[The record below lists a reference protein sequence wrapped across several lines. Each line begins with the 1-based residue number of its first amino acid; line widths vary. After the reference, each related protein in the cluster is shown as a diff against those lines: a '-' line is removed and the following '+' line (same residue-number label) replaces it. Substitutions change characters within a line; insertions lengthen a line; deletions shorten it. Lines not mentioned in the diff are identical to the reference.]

1 MRPFRTHR
9 LRRPSLAWLVWL
21 ALLLPVAQ
29 YAATLHGLSHAVQQS
44 QGDDKQAPH
53 FAHCELCVTAAEVAS
68 GALPTLPFT
77 LAAPAAR
84 HAAPP
89 IAARS
94 AAKARAV
101 LAYFSRG
108 PPLTPR

>member
-1 MRPFRTHR
+1 MRRFRTHR
-9 LRRPSLAWLVWL
+9 LSRASLTWLVWL

-29 YAATLHGLSHAVQQS
+29 YAAALHGLSHAVQQS

-68 GALPTLPFT
+68 GALPALAPA

-84 HAAPP
+84 YAAPAVTARP
-89 IAARS
+89 GHRAQAA
-94 AAKARAV
+94 
-101 LAYFSRG
+101 LPYFSRG
-108 PPLTPR
+108 PPFTPR